1 MKQKIQI
8 ESTTACN
15 AKCKMCP
22 RYEMTRPMG
31 EMSDNLFHKIIQE
44 SKELG
49 ITHILPFLNGEFF
62 AFSRCWEWLDYLEK
76 EGCVVSLY
84 TNAELMDVDRLL
96 KYKNIHFVNCS
107 LNAST
112 YETHKKI
119 MRGPD
124 FNKSKENTKK
134 LIEKAPFKTRVSM
147 VVSEDNK
154 HEVEDFK
161 KEWGK
166 YATISAMAN
175 WVGAR
180 PVKQENTKVRRYC
193 NRTIHSI
200 TVLWDGRV
208 CTCCLDYDGALIF
221 GDLNKE
227 SLSEI
232 IEKMKPIREAH
243 KKHDFSME
251 PCRMCNFNTL

>member
-1 MKQKIQI
+1 MKIQI
-8 ESTTACN
+8 ESSTSCN
-15 AKCKMCP
+15 AKCKFCP
-22 RYEMTRPMG
+22 RYEMHRPMG
-31 EMSDNLFHKIIQE
+31 EMSDKLFYKIVQE
-44 SKELG
+44 GKELG
-49 ITHILPFLNGEFF
+49 ITRFYPYLNGEFF
-62 AFSRCWEWLDYLEK
+62 IFSRAWEWLDYLEK
-76 EGCVVSLY
+76 EGCIVSLY
-84 TNAELMDVDRLL
+84 TNAELMDVDRLI

-107 LNAST
+107 LNAATS
-112 YETHKKI
+112 ETHKKI

-124 FNKSKENTKK
+124 FTKSKENAKK
-134 LIEKAPFKTRVSM
+134 LIEKANFKVRVSM

-166 YATISAMAN
+166 YATISGMAN

-180 PVKQENTKVRRYC
+180 PVKQENKKVRRYC
-193 NRTIHSI
+193 NRTIRSI

-208 CTCCLDYDGALIF
+208 CMCCLDFDGEHIF

-232 IEKMKPIREAH
+232 VENMKPIREAH
-243 KKHDFSME
+243 KKHDYSMP
-251 PCRMCNFNTL
+251 PCNKCNYNTL